1 MKKLPLLL
9 LLLLIAAMATAT
21 WVEKQYGTD
30 FAYTHFYGSIWFT
43 GLWAALA
50 MGALLSIVKGKMY
63 RNIPLFLLHTSFV
76 VILAGAFF
84 TKLWAEQ
91 GTVTLRQGEVCN
103 EMPFT
108 IRLDSFRV
116 AYYAG
121 TDAPA
126 DYVSHVWVDGKYNET
141 ISMNHILSYKGYRF
155 YQSSFEADGRTS
167 ILSVNRDV
175 AGIPVTYAGYAL
187 FVLSMVWIAINQWK
201 KKFLKG
207 KTLVIPCLLAFF
219 FLPHLLSARVVT
231 DDSLTVNEQQ
241 AAGIGKLWMLYDGRI
256 TPVATFAHDFTLKL
270 TGKTTVGRFNAEQ
283 VLAGFLFVP
292 EKWQRM
298 ALFKV
303 KNAELREELNATQT
317 QAAYIDFFDEEG
329 NYKLARYGYGL
340 SAGEKSPKQKEIEK
354 LNEKIQLIHML
365 HSGEPLRLFP
375 LPQEGKVQWFHP
387 MQHFPAGITDEDAV
401 FIRSA
406 LTNYYQ
412 ALQRRDEG
420 QCTEILH
427 RISDFQQQKAADLL
441 PSETKR
447 KAEIFYLKHDFASL
461 LFKINLV
468 AGILCLML
476 MAVLKN
482 KKGQAFSRKIFV
494 VQLIHSFA
502 FLTVFIALRTYIG
515 GRLPFANGFE
525 TMLLLA
531 WCAMA
536 AATLFRRKMPLML
549 PFGLL
554 ISGCALL
561 VAHLGMMNPRITP
574 LVPVLS
580 SPLLSLHV
588 SSIMIAYTLLAFTS
602 LNSLFSILFQRRT
615 LEQSREQNLQCLFP
629 AVFFMGAGIFIGAV
643 WANVSWG
650 RYWGWD
656 PKETWALITFL
667 VYALLLHKSFSPKNP
682 LLFHIICLLDFSTV
696 LMTYFGVS
704 YFLGGMH
711 AY

>member
-1 MKKLPLLL
+1 
-9 LLLLIAAMATAT
+9 
-21 WVEKQYGTD
+21 
-30 FAYTHFYGSIWFT
+30 
-43 GLWAALA
+43 
-50 MGALLSIVKGKMY
+50 
-63 RNIPLFLLHTSFV
+63 
-76 VILAGAFF
+76 
-84 TKLWAEQ
+84 
-91 GTVTLRQGEVCN
+91 
-103 EMPFT
+103 
-108 IRLDSFRV
+108 
-116 AYYAG
+116 
-121 TDAPA
+121 
-126 DYVSHVWVDGKYNET
+126 
-141 ISMNHILSYKGYRF
+141 
-155 YQSSFEADGRTS
+155 
-167 ILSVNRDV
+167 
-175 AGIPVTYAGYAL
+175 
-187 FVLSMVWIAINQWK
+187 
-201 KKFLKG
+201 
-207 KTLVIPCLLAFF
+207 
-219 FLPHLLSARVVT
+219 
-231 DDSLTVNEQQ
+231 
-241 AAGIGKLWMLYDGRI
+241 
-256 TPVATFAHDFTLKL
+256 
-270 TGKTTVGRFNAEQ
+270 
-283 VLAGFLFVP
+283 
-292 EKWQRM
+292 
-298 ALFKV
+298 
-303 KNAELREELNATQT
+303 
-317 QAAYIDFFDEEG
+317 
-329 NYKLARYGYGL
+329 
-340 SAGEKSPKQKEIEK
+340 
-354 LNEKIQLIHML
+354 
-365 HSGEPLRLFP
+365 
-375 LPQEGKVQWFHP
+375 
-387 MQHFPAGITDEDAV
+387 
-401 FIRSA
+401 
-406 LTNYYQ
+406 
-412 ALQRRDEG
+412 
-420 QCTEILH
+420 
-427 RISDFQQQKAADLL
+427 
-441 PSETKR
+441 
-447 KAEIFYLKHDFASL
+447 
-461 LFKINLV
+461 
-468 AGILCLML
+468 